1 MERMNDKLRHL
12 IEDKADELGWSV
24 SCDDEGGWEF
34 SKNSPAGEDFSFYVG
49 GGDIV
54 KDIYEYYEGFDPDE
68 HAKMWIEAQGRVEG
82 VPSSIR
88 TLIDDAEDI
97 DEMLKELADALV
109 DVEQGLPGEDE
120 EDEEDG
126 D

>member
-1 MERMNDKLRHL
+1 MSITKALILMNTQRC
-12 IEDKADELGWSV
+12 G
-24 SCDDEGGWEF
+24 
-34 SKNSPAGEDFSFYVG
+34 
-49 GGDIV
+49 
-54 KDIYEYYEGFDPDE
+54 
-68 HAKMWIEAQGRVEG
+68 EAQGRVEG

>member
-1 MERMNDKLRHL
+1 MNDKLRHL

-24 SCDDEGGWEF
+24 SCDDEGGWEL

-54 KDIYEYYEGFDPDE
+54 KEVYEYYEGFDPDE